1 MNLQQQIIHIN
12 RTYLTDT
19 YVYLPVH
26 SVTLLYMTT
35 ILASLLANRHMQLR
49 PRRMFIYS
57 CSAYSLAVTMNFATD
72 VSYLL
77 MLEKEYTLAQC
88 STIRNLLMN
97 PLAAQGAVDAVDR
110 FTVIFSY
117 GCLQEKTYLF
127 SGIISLYILFPLL
140 GLGFSLMN
148 TLVSEELLTDEVC
161 GVVKRYA
168 WTSYFMYA
176 TQLLL
181 TFFAATLYFLI
192 YKMVNKQLS
201 KVGPSTLASTKLTQ
215 DRYYKDRAIVSL
227 FAVCSVLP
235 LVFAI
240 PTILLNTIES
250 TLDIQSKVVDIG
262 GAIFLDLAIPSV
274 WTAYILYIP
283 SIRHGLRDM
292 LFVTKRKSASSVV
305 NLKQLN
311 I

>member
-1 MNLQQQIIHIN
+1 
-12 RTYLTDT
+12 
-19 YVYLPVH
+19 
-26 SVTLLYMTT
+26 
-35 ILASLLANRHMQLR
+35 
-49 PRRMFIYS
+49 MFIYS

-110 FTVIFSY
+110 FT
-117 GCLQEKTYLF
+117 LF